1 VHFEEFAF
9 GDSLVHRADPR
20 VKLAVAIVFAVV
32 VAVFD
37 AYPAL
42 ISALCVACV
51 LAILARLHLPT
62 LLRRVAVVNGFVVL
76 LWFVLPF
83 TFPGTALFWLGPL
96 TASREGVAYAT
107 AITLRTNA
115 IVLSTI
121 ALVGTTSVFN
131 LVHAL
136 RHLRVPEK
144 LVHIFFFCYRYI
156 AVIHLEYLRLRNAM
170 RMRCFRPKTYLH
182 TYRSYAYLV
191 GMLLIKSYERSH
203 RIYQAMLCRGFKGR
217 YPTFHHFSMRRQD
230 LAYLGV
236 MMVVIAGLVTVQ
248 ILGSGV

>member
-1 VHFEEFAF
+1 MHFEEFAF
-9 GDSLVHRADPR
+9 GDSPVHTADPR
-20 VKLAVAIVFAVV
+20 VKLVVAVAFAVV
-32 VAVFD
+32 VAVSN
-37 AYPAL
+37 AYFALVPAL
-42 ISALCVACV
+42 LVACGLV
-51 LAILARLHLPT
+51 LLARLDPGT
-62 LLRRVAVVNGFVVL
+62 LGRRLAVVNGFVVL

-83 TFPGTALFWLGPL
+83 TFPGTPLFWLGPL

-170 RMRCFRPKTYLH
+170 RVRCFHPKTSVH

-203 RIYQAMLCRGFKGR
+203 RIYQAMLCRGFKGK
-217 YPTFHHFSMRRQD
+217 YPSYHHFSIRRLD
-230 LAYLGV
+230 LAYLVV
-236 MMVVIAGLVTVQ
+236 MMVVIGGIVTLQV
-248 ILGSGV
+248 LG